1 MKIRIFQIDHE
12 KDENRLA
19 FMNYDHVQS
28 RGGVNPSIYRQV
40 YGGTVTCGNLEEVFA
55 LCNSDKLPPGYCG
68 EAMSVSNVIE
78 VCGGKDKGFY
88 FCDSVGFR
96 PIDFDISQTNHKDMM
111 RILIVEVGKAPYE
124 TEIIHSIHAMQSVV
138 GGLIEPIYFEP
149 DNDAVAW
156 CNEEFLLYDYE
167 PNIVI
172 GGVLVHGTVYI
183 TGNELTNDG
192 WDSCSLTD
200 GQISKYSEMFAL
212 SALNTEEEISQQ
224 NDGLIIIM

>member
-1 MKIRIFQIDHE
+1 
-12 KDENRLA
+12 
-19 FMNYDHVQS
+19 
-28 RGGVNPSIYRQV
+28 
-40 YGGTVTCGNLEEVFA
+40 
-55 LCNSDKLPPGYCG
+55 
-68 EAMSVSNVIE
+68 
-78 VCGGKDKGFY
+78 
-88 FCDSVGFR
+88 
-96 PIDFDISQTNHKDMM
+96 
-111 RILIVEVGKAPYE
+111 
-124 TEIIHSIHAMQSVV
+124 MQSVV

-167 PNIVI
+167 PNRVI

-183 TGNELTNDG
+183 SGNTFTKDG

-212 SALNTEEEISQQ
+212 SALNPEEEISQQ